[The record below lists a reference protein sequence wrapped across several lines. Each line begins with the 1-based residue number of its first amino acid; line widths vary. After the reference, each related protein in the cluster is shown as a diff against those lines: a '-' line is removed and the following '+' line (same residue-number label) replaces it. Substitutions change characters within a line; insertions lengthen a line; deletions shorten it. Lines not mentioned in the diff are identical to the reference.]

1 LKDLLN
7 DTVEKGLNLGAS
19 FCEVRLFEEKHNS
32 IFIENS
38 IAKSLRSGLSRGIGI
53 RIIVGKKWGFA
64 STNMPSKRSVEKS
77 LQDAISGA
85 KALKNQPGETAEI
98 LEVDPSFD
106 IINHK
111 TKTIPADVSSE
122 EKVKD
127 LSDLEKNARNYSKMV
142 KDTFMSYSDRVT
154 KVITCNSFG
163 TNIEETTPR
172 TYVSCGVFAKRGENI
187 QTGFVREGNIGGYEI
202 VDEIQPDNFSE
213 KAAEKAVNLL
223 DASSPPSG
231 TYTTIVDPKVG
242 GLLVHEAFGHNSEGD
257 LVFSGLSIVSDKLG
271 QKVASTLV
279 TIIDDPTIHRNGH
292 YIYDHEGIKA
302 KPHLIV
308 KDGILVGFLHSLES
322 ASKLGG
328 EPEGSARSQSHH
340 HSPIVRMSNTYFD
353 SGDLSFEEI
362 LEDVNSGVYLSGSRG
377 GFVDEKKGHF
387 TCHIE
392 QAWLIEKGELT
403 EHLRN
408 VSISGLTLNALNNIT
423 AIGKD
428 LRIKSPGTCG
438 KMGQSV
444 PVDGGSPHMRIE
456 KIVVGGSR

>member
-1 LKDLLN
+1 
-7 DTVEKGLNLGAS
+7 VQKGLDLGAS
-19 FCEVRLFEEKHNS
+19 FCEARFFEEKHSS
-32 IFIENS
+32 ISIENCV
-38 IAKSLRSGLSRGIGI
+38 AKSLRSGLSRGIGI
-53 RIIVGKKWGFA
+53 RIIIGERWGFA
-64 STNMPSKRSVEKS
+64 STNMPSKRSVEES

-85 KALKNQPGETAEI
+85 KALRNQPGEKAEI
-98 LEVDPSFD
+98 LEVDPSVG
-106 IINHK
+106 IINHQ
-111 TKTIPADVSSE
+111 TKTDPADISSE

-127 LSDLEKNARNYSKMV
+127 MLDLEKNARTYSKIV
-142 KDTFMSYSDRVT
+142 KDTFMSYRDKVT
-154 KVITCNSFG
+154 KVVTCNSFG
-163 TNIEETTPR
+163 TNIEEITPR

-187 QTGFVREGNIGGYEI
+187 QTGFMREGNIGGYEI
-202 VDEIQPDNFSE
+202 VNEIQPDMFSE
-213 KAAEKAVNLL
+213 KAAEKAVKLL

-271 QKVASTLV
+271 QKVASNLV

-292 YIYDHEGIKA
+292 YVYDHEGIKA

-328 EPEGSARSQSHH
+328 EPGGSARSQSHH
-340 HSPIVRMSNTYFD
+340 HSPIVRMSNTYF
-353 SGDLSFEEI
+353 SPGDMNFEEI
-362 LEDVNSGVYLSGSRG
+362 IEDVDSGVYLSGSRG
-377 GFVDEKKGHF
+377 GFVDEKKGQF

-428 LRIKSPGTCG
+428 LIIKSPGTCG

-444 PVDGGSPHMRIE
+444 PVDDGSPHLRIE
-456 KIVVGGSR
+456 GIVVGGSR